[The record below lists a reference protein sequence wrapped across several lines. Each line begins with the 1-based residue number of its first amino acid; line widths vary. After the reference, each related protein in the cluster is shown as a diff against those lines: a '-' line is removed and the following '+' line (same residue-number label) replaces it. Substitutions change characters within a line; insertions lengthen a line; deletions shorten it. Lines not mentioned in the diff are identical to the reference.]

1 MVISTSA
8 CTAVDIDFGKVRLG
22 AFARHW
28 RPPPM
33 PARSA
38 SAPLAPTL
46 AARSADTHRDSAR
59 GRFIERQNQGT
70 AQRCPVR
77 PGFTVGNQGRKESV

>member
-38 SAPLAPTL
+38 SAPSPRHWRTF
-46 AARSADTHRDSAR
+46 ADTHRDQH
-59 GRFIERQNQGT
+59 GRSLNGKTRDRTAMSSPPRFHCRNQDD
-70 AQRCPVR
+70 
-77 PGFTVGNQGRKESV
+77 ESVN